1 MAFLWLLIFL
11 ASYYYSFLCTNA
23 ELISS
28 LPGQPQN
35 VTFKQY
41 SDYIVTD
48 DHHGRA
54 LFYYFVEAQSKD
66 ALSLPLTLWLNGGPG
81 CSSIGLGLFM
91 ENGPFRPGKDGNLIK
106 NEFSWNLVSN
116 MLYVDSPVGVGFSYS
131 NTSSDYDNWND
142 TMTADE
148 NLKFL
153 LKWFEKFPE
162 YRNLDLYLAGDSY
175 AGHFVPQLAA
185 LLLEYSRNVKPIKL
199 KGIALGNPLL
209 DIVISVDS
217 ADYLWYHG
225 AISAELRTMKKKLC
239 NDTRFFLEISQNK
252 ASEDCKKMMAKM
264 DEELGVDF
272 DTGDMLLPRCVS
284 GQHHVGSETTG
295 IGDPCLADRIIA
307 YINKPEVQ
315 KALHAN
321 TTALPYLWDLCSGP
335 IKYQMDNLAINII
348 PTLSA
353 FLKKE
358 HIPILLYSGDQD
370 VKVPVTQ
377 TRKIANLLARHV
389 KLTTL
394 QENGPWYNGYQ
405 VGGWSEAFGKLRE
418 GKNVTYLTFATVK
431 GGAHMVPFTSPSQS
445 LILFRSFI
453 NGSPPPTTRLN

>member
-1 MAFLWLLIFL
+1 
-11 ASYYYSFLCTNA
+11 
-23 ELISS
+23 
-28 LPGQPQN
+28 
-35 VTFKQY
+35 
-41 SDYIVTD
+41 
-48 DHHGRA
+48 
-54 LFYYFVEAQSKD
+54 
-66 ALSLPLTLWLNGGPG
+66 
-81 CSSIGLGLFM
+81 
-91 ENGPFRPGKDGNLIK
+91 
-106 NEFSWNLVSN
+106 

-153 LKWFEKFPE
+153 LNWFEKFPE

-272 DTGDMLLPRCVS
+272 DTGDMLLPICVS
-284 GQHHVGSETTG
+284 GKHHVSKTYMVHTYKS
-295 IGDPCLADRIIA
+295 RF
-307 YINKPEVQ
+307 
-315 KALHAN
+315 
-321 TTALPYLWDLCSGP
+321 S
-335 IKYQMDNLAINII
+335 
-348 PTLSA
+348 PTL
-353 FLKKE
+353 
-358 HIPILLYSGDQD
+358 
-370 VKVPVTQ
+370 
-377 TRKIANLLARHV
+377 
-389 KLTTL
+389 
-394 QENGPWYNGYQ
+394 
-405 VGGWSEAFGKLRE
+405 
-418 GKNVTYLTFATVK
+418 
-431 GGAHMVPFTSPSQS
+431 M
-445 LILFRSFI
+445 LFIFPHAPNI
-453 NGSPPPTTRLN
+453 